1 MRAIIDFSLHTIQG
15 RKHWNNIF
23 EVLQVNKNQP
33 KILHPEKISFKS
45 NGKIKTFSNKQNIKG
60 FITSKPALQEM
71 TQGILQKEDKWYQ
84 RDPASRKECKELEMI
99 TIWTNVWNFKS
110 VYLLLKTYWSSLND
124 AKNII
129 ILKTDEKKRNQAF
142 ILTVLMNSTSGNQII
157 DVKSF

>member
-1 MRAIIDFSLHTIQG
+1 MHTIQG

-129 ILKTDEKKRNQAF
+129 ILKTDEKKRNHAF